1 MNKLI
6 MVCFLFIASNFLQT
20 SEEAIKSN
28 LKNILPPNSE
38 IESIEPSNLEGL
50 YKVYYGDLQPI
61 YVSKDGEYFI
71 YGDMYKIS
79 GNKVLNITNNEIKS
93 RRLNIIDKMAKD
105 EFIEFRSNNEKYVLT
120 VFTDVD
126 CGYCRKLHNEMSEYN
141 ELGISIRYAAFPRS
155 GIGTQAFTKMV
166 GAWCS
171 SDPKKS
177 ITDLKKD
184 KKLNVSFCEDQPVSK
199 HYVIGQSLGVTGT
212 PSMFTQDGEIFP
224 GYVSPKELLERLKG

>member
-1 MNKLI
+1 MNKVI

-38 IESIEPSNLEGL
+38 IESIESSNLEGL

-79 GNKVLNITNNEIKS
+79 GNKVLNITNNE
-93 RRLNIIDKMAKD
+93 
-105 EFIEFRSNNEKYVLT
+105 KYLLT

-184 KKLNVSFCEDQPVSK
+184 IKLNVSFCEDQPVSK

>member
-1 MNKLI
+1 MNKVI

-38 IESIEPSNLEGL
+38 IESIESSNLEGL

-93 RRLNIIDKMAKD
+93 RRLDIINKMAKD
-105 EFIEFRSNNEKYVLT
+105 EFIEFRSNNEKY
-120 VFTDVD
+120 F
-126 CGYCRKLHNEMSEYN
+126 
-141 ELGISIRYAAFPRS
+141 F
-155 GIGTQAFTKMV
+155 
-166 GAWCS
+166 
-171 SDPKKS
+171 
-177 ITDLKKD
+177 
-184 KKLNVSFCEDQPVSK
+184 
-199 HYVIGQSLGVTGT
+199 
-212 PSMFTQDGEIFP
+212 
-224 GYVSPKELLERLKG
+224 